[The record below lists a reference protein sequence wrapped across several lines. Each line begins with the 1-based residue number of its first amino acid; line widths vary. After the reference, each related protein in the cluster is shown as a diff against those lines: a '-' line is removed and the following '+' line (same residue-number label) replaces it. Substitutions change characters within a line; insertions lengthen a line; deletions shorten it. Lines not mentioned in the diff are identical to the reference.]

1 MPTMIN
7 LSNIEDK
14 KIQIVLDAE
23 DLKEAFRS
31 VLSDLLSAR
40 ETEKKDARITRAAA
54 AKRLNKDFSTLNRWA
69 RAGMI
74 HPIKVGRTV
83 YFKESEII
91 AIEEGRYE

>member
-1 MPTMIN
+1 MNSILTTEHQLLICAVP
-7 LSNIEDK
+7 
-14 KIQIVLDAE
+14 
-23 DLKEAFRS
+23 DLELAIRN
-31 VLSDLLSAR
+31 VLSDMLAER